1 MIEQPLGILPHR
13 YKPHYG
19 LRVIENRRLLYG
31 FDVFHQIASHGLS
44 IDTLLDACVLNH
56 IEIDW
61 YNFIRAALKENWQL
75 HTIIANVKTPIQDH
89 YGVPY
94 WKE

>member
-1 MIEQPLGILPHR
+1 M
-13 YKPHYG
+13 
-19 LRVIENRRLLYG
+19 
-31 FDVFHQIASHGLS
+31 FHQIASHGLS